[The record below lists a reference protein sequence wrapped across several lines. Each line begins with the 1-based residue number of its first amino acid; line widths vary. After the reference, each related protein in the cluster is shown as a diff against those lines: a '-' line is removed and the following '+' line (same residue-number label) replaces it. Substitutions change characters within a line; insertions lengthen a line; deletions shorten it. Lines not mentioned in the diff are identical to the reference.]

1 MHPAERRRQNILCNQ
16 HIPMSVEEL
25 LERLLDSDMNTHT
38 GHLGMV
44 EVHLQQPIINQL
56 RYLNVGEIS
65 RLSNPPFIKIL
76 QSGLYLLFN
85 LRFNR
90 FSFFVLSN

>member
-56 RYLNVGEIS
+56 RYFNVGEIS
-65 RLSNPPFIKIL
+65 HLSIKDSSVYQNSAIGFIPF
-76 QSGLYLLFN
+76 
-85 LRFNR
+85 
-90 FSFFVLSN
+90 V

>member
-25 LERLLDSDMNTHT
+25 LERLLDFDMNTHT

-56 RYLNVGEIS
+56 RSFNVGEIS
-65 RLSNPPFIKIL
+65 HLSNPSSRKRFLVPKTVIPF
-76 QSGLYLLFN
+76 
-85 LRFNR
+85 
-90 FSFFVLSN
+90 V